1 MKKHLISTTLV
12 SLIGLFSLSA
22 HAQTVKM
29 TEEQKVFYA
38 LGHNI
43 AANTSVFAMSA
54 SELELVKQGLTDGV
68 KKTKPIVDLAIYN
81 QKIKGLADQRSAAL
95 STKQNTIGKSF
106 IDKAAKEKGAVK
118 TPSGLVFMSLKEGT
132 GAFPAAT
139 DTVKVHYRG
148 TLIDG
153 TEFDSSYSRN
163 EPAEFPLNG
172 VIKCWTEG
180 VQKMKVGGKSRLICP
195 SNLAYGNQAMGK
207 IVSGSTLNFE
217 IELLSIKKATE
228 KSATEKSVPK

>member
-1 MKKHLISTTLV
+1 MKHYLISATAVALN
-12 SLIGLFSLSA
+12 SLFSLSA
-22 HAQTVKM
+22 QAQTVKM
-29 TEEQKVFYA
+29 TEEHKVFYA

-43 AANTSVFAMSA
+43 ATNTSVFAMSA
-54 SELELVKQGLTDGV
+54 AELELVKQGLTDGV
-68 KKTKPIVDLAIYN
+68 KKVKPAVDLAIYN
-81 QKIKGLADQRSAAL
+81 QKIKALAEQRSAAL

-106 IDKAAKEKGAVK
+106 IDKAAKEKGAIK
-118 TPSGLVFMSLKEGT
+118 MPSGLVFMSLKEGT
-132 GAFPAAT
+132 GASPTAS

-207 IVSGSTLNFE
+207 IISGSTLNFE
-217 IELLSIKKATE
+217 IELLSIKKASE
-228 KSATEKSVPK
+228 KATIEKPAAK